1 LRGIGQWECAMSTA
15 NKSVDVSQRGLRTPE
30 RVFRFVLWIV
40 AVIFA
45 GFLIGLGSLVVRDLP
60 TVDERVELSDFI
72 DKPQAQKLDV
82 AIRGTEEAIRQATDA
97 RAPLELRLQ
106 SSMAAYNN
114 AKQGFDNWI
123 ATRQSTQRP
132 DQDPEV
138 LKRTRELDELAVTS
152 RVAQT
157 EVEKSQS
164 SQLALEQSLADM
176 RRARGAL
183 DDAARDVYDA
193 AVRKMELHVFL
204 IRLAIT
210 TPPLAIAA
218 WLFVRHRKSNW
229 WPFVWGFVFFAVF
242 TFFVELVPYLPSYGG
257 YVRYLIGIVITIAVG
272 RYAIVAMQR
281 YLERQR
287 VAEQQSEAVRR
298 QSLSYEHA
306 IKGVT
311 AGICPGCERGF
322 KVHEGQTNFCMHC
335 GMKLFEN
342 CPVCTHRKNAFFHYC
357 PSCGADKPGGEPT
370 LPDAMTVAPVA

>member
-1 LRGIGQWECAMSTA
+1 MSKA
-15 NKSVDVSQRGLRTPE
+15 VSVAQKGLRTPE
-30 RVFRFVLWIV
+30 RMFRAVLWVV

-60 TVDERVELSDFI
+60 TVDEHVSLTDYVDQPR
-72 DKPQAQKLDV
+72 AGRLD
-82 AIRGTEEAIRQATDA
+82 AEIRAGEA
-97 RAPLELRLQ
+97 RARDAVDAAASLQLRYR
-106 SSMAAYNN
+106 SSRAAYDN
-114 AKQGFDNWI
+114 ARESFRNWI
-123 ATRQSTQRP
+123 ATRQSTQRA

-138 LKRTRELDELAVTS
+138 IRRTHELDDLSALS
-152 RVAQT
+152 RAAQT
-157 EVEKSQS
+157 DVERSEAS
-164 SQLALEQSLADM
+164 RLGLEQSLQTM
-176 RRARGAL
+176 RRQRADLDEAGRAAYERAL
-183 DDAARDVYDA
+183 R
-193 AVRKMELHVFL
+193 RMELHVFL

-210 TPPLAIAA
+210 LPPLAIAA

-257 YVRYLIGIVITIAVG
+257 YVRYLIGILITVAIG

-287 VAEQQSEAVRR
+287 VAERQSEEVRR

-306 IKGVT
+306 IKSVT

-335 GMKLFEN
+335 GMKLFED
-342 CPVCTHRKNAFFHYC
+342 CPACSHRRNAFFHYC
-357 PSCGADKPGGEPT
+357 PSCGTDQPVTGPLGRPGP
-370 LPDAMTVAPVA
+370 PDVLVVTPVA